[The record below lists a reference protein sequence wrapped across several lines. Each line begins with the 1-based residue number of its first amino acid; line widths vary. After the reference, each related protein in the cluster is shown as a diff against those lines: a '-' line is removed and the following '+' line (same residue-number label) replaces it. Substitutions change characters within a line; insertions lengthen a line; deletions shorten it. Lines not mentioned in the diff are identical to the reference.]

1 MPFPQGDIRSTGE
14 YVLLDKLWFCD
25 PADQRRA
32 HALGVSN
39 MDHDTLENFARLLT
53 P

>member
-14 YVLLDKLWFCD
+14 YVLLDKLWFRD

-32 HALGVSN
+32 NALDVSN
-39 MDHDTLENFARLLT
+39 MDDDTLENVARLLT
-53 P
+53 S